1 MYGSAQLVHGYSINI
16 NRPTLSEMR
25 SSQKNQ
31 EKPSTHNW
39 TNRRH
44 GQLPLKLGF
53 THDYRIMS
61 FRGFAQFLS
70 CWNVWVR
77 CVQPNLRAAVEYG
90 NSTYKHNNTNCPNYS
105 TFYNITPIMSP
116 LFYQILE
123 CDASKF
129 LIDFV
134 GLLNIKCFC

>member
-1 MYGSAQLVHGYSINI
+1 MYGSAQFVHGYSINI

-39 TNRRH
+39 INRRH

-70 CWNVWVR
+70 CWNVWVG

-90 NSTYKHNNTNCPNYS
+90 NSTYRHSCELSSMETRPTS
-105 TFYNITPIMSP
+105 ITT
-116 LFYQILE
+116 QIVQTTVY
-123 CDASKF
+123 F
-129 LIDFV
+129 TT
-134 GLLNIKCFC
+134 LLRLCLDYFIRFWHAMRVSF